1 MWVLSRDQRI
11 ALISAFTPPHCD
23 QQQQQGW
30 RVMVHSYTVTAV
42 VLTVSYTS
50 TESPFGNIC
59 TRRLCLFCPM
69 AIVCV
74 NLGLGRS
81 RAQLVQLPFCSPW
94 SEVGSFL
101 SLHVCRTPI
110 PDSVQPVSWQCLCLI
125 AVPESVRVI
134 NLIRCFVCVLHFCQQ
149 TRWQWICFFVSLFL
163 VSFLSL
169 VVVVFWGKEVC
180 VCVGGGAV
188 FVFVFICLFGL
199 VCVIFLVCLQ
209 YFGDI

>member
-1 MWVLSRDQRI
+1 
-11 ALISAFTPPHCD
+11 
-23 QQQQQGW
+23 
-30 RVMVHSYTVTAV
+30 MVHSYIITAV
-42 VLTVSYTS
+42 VLTVISYTS

-81 RAQLVQLPFCSPW
+81 RAQLVQLPFCSPR

-101 SLHVCRTPI
+101 SLHVCRSPI
-110 PDSVQPVSWQCLCLI
+110 PDSVQPVSRQCLCLI
-125 AVPESVRVI
+125 AVPESVPVI
-134 NLIRCFVCVLHFCQQ
+134 SLIRCFVCVLHFCQQ
-149 TRWQWICFFVSLFL
+149 TRWQWICFLFVCLFL

-169 VVVVFWGKEVC
+169 VVVVVVFGGEGGGRGGG
-180 VCVGGGAV
+180 GGGAV
-188 FVFVFICLFGL
+188 FLFFCLFGL

-209 YFGDI
+209 YFGNI